1 MSRRMVLAYGGLV
14 VLIAVTALMQGPS
27 TALFLTVVASIFALL
42 TLGLNIQFGYGGLFN
57 LAIMGLMMVGGMA
70 VTSVSTPING
80 AFWASDGPMLLG
92 RAIGAAL
99 VGLVLVL
106 LARQLPKLGVSK
118 RVAIWATVAAWFVG
132 YVLYRTQID
141 PAAEYIETKGGGW
154 VGGLGLPI
162 WAGYIVAG
170 VLAGFAA
177 LMIGRISL
185 GLQSDYFAIATIGMS
200 EILRAFIKNMDWLT
214 RGTLTVTPIPWPV
227 PLPGALQDQGVG
239 QSASLLIGQGGFLL
253 VTLIILAVTIF
264 LVERAY
270 RGPWGRMMRAIRDN
284 EQAAGSM
291 GKDVKA
297 RQIQIFVFGA
307 VLMGV
312 GGALLVSF
320 TQLFDPAS
328 YVPINSTFLIWVMVI
343 VGGMGN
349 NYGAVLGGF
358 AVYLLWAISD
368 PVSHVIFEQVSALS
382 TQLGFGA
389 IPEIDARASQMRVFF
404 LGLAIWLMLR
414 FAPRGIL
421 PEVVRRHA

>member
-1 MSRRMVLAYGGLV
+1 
-14 VLIAVTALMQGPS
+14 
-27 TALFLTVVASIFALL
+27 
-42 TLGLNIQFGYGGLFN
+42 
-57 LAIMGLMMVGGMA
+57 
-70 VTSVSTPING
+70 
-80 AFWASDGPMLLG
+80 
-92 RAIGAAL
+92 
-99 VGLVLVL
+99 
-106 LARQLPKLGVSK
+106 LPKLGVSK

-162 WAGYIVAG
+162 WVGYIVAG
-170 VLAGFAA
+170 ALAGVAA

-239 QSASLLIGQGGFLL
+239 QSASLLLGQGGFLL
-253 VTLIILAVTIF
+253 VTLILLGVTIF

-320 TQLFDPAS
+320 TQLFDPGS

-368 PVSHVIFEQVSALS
+368 PVSHAIFEQVNAVS
-382 TQLGFGA
+382 TQFGLGA